1 MAATVPVQDVSF
13 EGAGRPVVGRPEPP
27 LELGGY
33 GQTGSDPAGRGRRAV
48 TLPASISLHIAAAIA
63 LVVVP
68 LLTTDAIPEPQTG
81 VRAFLVEPMSVPPP
95 PPPPPA
101 ARPAAAPRVEP
112 KPQPQ
117 QQAFVAPVEV
127 PTEITPEQALDLGG
141 ADTGSPDGVEGG
153 VPGGVVG
160 GIVGGLPDAPPPPVT
175 PVRVGGG
182 IREPR
187 RVLVVPPV
195 YPDIA
200 AKARLTGIVVIE
212 ATINERG
219 RVVDVS
225 LLQGAPL
232 FSDAALEAVRKWV
245 YTPTLVN
252 GVPTPVIMTVTVHFR
267 LTGPTA

>member
-1 MAATVPVQDVSF
+1 MAATVPVS
-13 EGAGRPVVGRPEPP
+13 GAASEKANRACVNRPEPT

-33 GQTGSDPAGRGRRAV
+33 ALSGTDPAGQGRRAV
-48 TLPASISLHIAAAIA
+48 TLPASVLLHAAAAFA

-68 LLTTDAIPEPQTG
+68 LLTSDAIPEPQSG
-81 VRAFLVEPMSVPPP
+81 VRAFLVEPLSVPP

-112 KPQPQ
+112 KPQPR
-117 QQAFVAPVEV
+117 AETFVAPVEV

-141 ADTGSPDGVEGG
+141 DDSGSADGVDGG

-160 GIVGGLPDAPPPPVT
+160 GIVGGLPEAPPPPVA
-175 PVRVGGG
+175 PLRVGGN

-187 RVLVVPPV
+187 RVSAVPPV
-195 YPDIA
+195 YPDLA
-200 AKARLTGIVVIE
+200 AKAGLQGTVVIE

-219 RVVDVS
+219 RVVDVN
-225 LLQGAPL
+225 LIQGAPL
-232 FSDAALEAVRKWV
+232 LTDAALEAVKKWV

-252 GVPTPVIMTVTVHFR
+252 GVPTPIIMTVTVRFK
-267 LTGPTA
+267 LNDPTA

>member
-1 MAATVPVQDVSF
+1 MATYVNTPQ
-13 EGAGRPVVGRPEPP
+13 PP
-27 LELGGY
+27 LEFGGY
-33 GQTGSDPAGRGRRAV
+33 GLTGSDPGGQGRRAV
-48 TLPASISLHIAAAIA
+48 TLPVSILLHSAAALA
-63 LVVVP
+63 LIVVP
-68 LLTTDAIPEPQTG
+68 LLTSDALPEPQTG
-81 VRAFLVEPMSVPPP
+81 VRAFLVEPLSVPP

-101 ARPAAAPRVEP
+101 ARPAAAPRVAP

-127 PTEITPEQALDLGG
+127 PTEITPEQALDPGGETGG
-141 ADTGSPDGVEGG
+141 ADGVEGG

-160 GIVGGLPDAPPPPVT
+160 GIVGGLPEAPPPPVA

-182 IREPR
+182 VREPR
-187 RVLVVPPV
+187 RVVVVPPV
-195 YPDIA
+195 YPEVA
-200 AKARLTGIVVIE
+200 AKARIQGTVVIE

-219 RVVDVS
+219 RVVNVS

-232 FSDAALEAVRKWV
+232 FTDAALEAVKKWV

-252 GVPTPVIMTVTVHFR
+252 GIPTPVIMTVTVHFR

>member
-1 MAATVPVQDVSF
+1 MAVTVPISSAAFGD
-13 EGAGRPVVGRPEPP
+13 AGEPRGVRREPP

-33 GQTGSDPAGRGRRAV
+33 GSTGSDPLGRGRRAV
-48 TLPASISLHIAAAIA
+48 TLPASVLLHTGAALA
-63 LVVVP
+63 LIVVP
-68 LLTTDAIPEPQTG
+68 LLTSDAIPEPQSG

-95 PPPPPA
+95 PPPPA
-101 ARPAAAPRVEP
+101 ARPAAAPRVTP

-141 ADTGSPDGVEGG
+141 DHTGSLDGVDGG

-160 GIVGGLPDAPPPPVT
+160 GIVGGLPEAPPPPAA

-182 IREPR
+182 VREPR
-187 RVLVVPPV
+187 RVSAVPPV
-195 YPDIA
+195 YPDLA
-200 AKARLTGIVVIE
+200 VKARMQGTVVVE

-219 RVVDVS
+219 RVVNVS
-225 LLQGAPL
+225 LVQGAPL
-232 FSDAALEAVRKWV
+232 LTDAALEAVKKWV

-267 LTGPTA
+267 LNSPTA

>member
-1 MAATVPVQDVSF
+1 MAVTLPVSGGSF
-13 EGAGRPVVGRPEPP
+13 ENTKGAFANGPEPP

-33 GQTGSDPAGRGRRAV
+33 GLTGTDPAGQGRRAV
-48 TLPASISLHIAAAIA
+48 TLPASILLHTAAALA

-68 LLTTDAIPEPQTG
+68 LLTTDAIPEPQSG
-81 VRAFLVEPMSVPPP
+81 VRAFLVEPLSVAP

-101 ARPAAAPRVEP
+101 ARPAAAPRVAP

-117 QQAFVAPVEV
+117 EQAFVAPVEV

-160 GIVGGLPDAPPPPVT
+160 GIVGGLPEAPPPHVA

-187 RVLVVPPV
+187 RVVVVPPV

-219 RVVDVS
+219 RVVNVS

-232 FSDAALEAVRKWV
+232 FSDAALEAVKKWV

-267 LTGPTA
+267 LTGPAA

>member
-1 MAATVPVQDVSF
+1 V
-13 EGAGRPVVGRPEPP
+13 
-27 LELGGY
+27 
-33 GQTGSDPAGRGRRAV
+33 
-48 TLPASISLHIAAAIA
+48 
-63 LVVVP
+63 
-68 LLTTDAIPEPQTG
+68 
-81 VRAFLVEPMSVPPP
+81 
-95 PPPPPA
+95 
-101 ARPAAAPRVEP
+101 APR
-112 KPQPQ
+112 PQPQ

-141 ADTGSPDGVEGG
+141 ADTGSADGVEGG

-160 GIVGGLPDAPPPPVT
+160 GIVGGLPEAPPPVA

-182 IREPR
+182 VREPR
-187 RVLVVPPV
+187 RIVVVPPV
-195 YPDIA
+195 YPDVA
-200 AKARLTGIVVIE
+200 AKARLQGTVVIE

-219 RVVDVS
+219 RVVNVN

-232 FSDAALEAVRKWV
+232 FTDAALEAVKKWV

>member
-1 MAATVPVQDVSF
+1 MATYVDPPQ
-13 EGAGRPVVGRPEPP
+13 PP
-27 LELGGY
+27 LEFGGY
-33 GQTGSDPAGRGRRAV
+33 GLTGSDPGGQGRRAV
-48 TLPASISLHIAAAIA
+48 TLPVSILLHTAAALA

-68 LLTTDAIPEPQTG
+68 LLSSDALPEPQTG
-81 VRAFLVEPMSVPPP
+81 VRAFLVEPLSVPP

-101 ARPAAAPRVEP
+101 ARPAAAPRVAP
-112 KPQPQ
+112 RPQ

-141 ADTGSPDGVEGG
+141 ADTGSADGVEGG
-153 VPGGVVG
+153 VAGGVVG
-160 GIVGGLPDAPPPPVT
+160 GIVGGLPEAPPPVA

-182 IREPR
+182 VREPR
-187 RVLVVPPV
+187 RIVVVPPV
-195 YPDIA
+195 YPDVA
-200 AKARLTGIVVIE
+200 AKARLQGTVVIE

-219 RVVDVS
+219 RVVNVN

-232 FSDAALEAVRKWV
+232 FTDAALEAVKKWV